1 MADDRKAYR
10 DAILLKRA
18 GMAGAAFTIPLTPSS
33 AKATEGRP
41 DAAEQARPA
50 PSAVPVAAPRR
61 EPIENLTAAEADMLE
76 AICARIIPSDANG
89 PGAREARA
97 AHYIDRA
104 LGGALKDSREAYRAG
119 FAAFDAYCRS
129 SRRAPFTELS
139 ERDQD
144 SVLIDVETGA
154 ATGFPA
160 SSGQFFAMVRTHTLQ
175 GTFGDPYYGGNA
187 NFVGWDLIGYPGR
200 APQRLGRGSAARRQA
215 DADASVG
222 LRPDMF
228 TKAVSVR
235 TGSREPESLGTSRP
249 GQESGMATR
258 LKDTDV
264 VVIGLGA
271 AGGVAV
277 LPLTQAGIDVVG
289 LEAGTWLTKRDF
301 APDELRNNVRD
312 WPMAV
317 QKAQQEVP
325 THRINAK
332 ANTTRAGSHPMM
344 NAVGGTT
351 LHYWA
356 QSWRLNPWD
365 FKVVSET
372 TKKYGASRV
381 PKGST
386 VEDWPF
392 GLDELEPYYDKI
404 EYEMGVSGQ
413 AGNIKGTIDPQG
425 QHLRRPA

>member
-1 MADDRKAYR
+1 
-10 DAILLKRA
+10 
-18 GMAGAAFTIPLTPSS
+18 
-33 AKATEGRP
+33 
-41 DAAEQARPA
+41 
-50 PSAVPVAAPRR
+50 
-61 EPIENLTAAEADMLE
+61 
-76 AICARIIPSDANG
+76 
-89 PGAREARA
+89 
-97 AHYIDRA
+97 
-104 LGGALKDSREAYRAG
+104 
-119 FAAFDAYCRS
+119 
-129 SRRAPFTELS
+129 
-139 ERDQD
+139 
-144 SVLIDVETGA
+144 
-154 ATGFPA
+154 
-160 SSGQFFAMVRTHTLQ
+160 MVRTHTLQ

-187 NFVGWDLIGYPGR
+187 NFVGWDLIGFPGLR
-200 APQRLGRGSAARRQA
+200 LNVSAEDQRLGAKLTPTHRSAY
-215 DADASVG
+215 DH
-222 LRPDMF
+222 DMF
-228 TKAVSVR
+228 TKASAS
-235 TGSREPESLGTSRP
+235 SREPDASGAVCAFCGPRESRWP
-249 GQESGMATR
+249 MATR

-264 VVIGLGA
+264 VVVGLGA

-325 THRINAK
+325 THRVNAK

-372 TKKYGASRV
+372 TKRYGASRV

-392 GLDELEPYYDKI
+392 GLEELEPYYDKV
-404 EYEMGVSGQ
+404 EYEMRRV
-413 AGNIKGTIDPQG
+413 GTGRQHQG
-425 QHLRRPA
+425 HDRSARQHLRRPAQSRLPDAAAAQHRLHRPDDVGGARPRLESVSRARPRSTRAPTRADRRACITASATRAAVTSTRRTART

>member
-1 MADDRKAYR
+1 
-10 DAILLKRA
+10 
-18 GMAGAAFTIPLTPSS
+18 
-33 AKATEGRP
+33 
-41 DAAEQARPA
+41 
-50 PSAVPVAAPRR
+50 
-61 EPIENLTAAEADMLE
+61 
-76 AICARIIPSDANG
+76 
-89 PGAREARA
+89 
-97 AHYIDRA
+97 
-104 LGGALKDSREAYRAG
+104 
-119 FAAFDAYCRS
+119 
-129 SRRAPFTELS
+129 
-139 ERDQD
+139 
-144 SVLIDVETGA
+144 
-154 ATGFPA
+154 
-160 SSGQFFAMVRTHTLQ
+160 
-175 GTFGDPYYGGNA
+175 
-187 NFVGWDLIGYPGR
+187 
-200 APQRLGRGSAARRQA
+200 
-215 DADASVG
+215 
-222 LRPDMF
+222 
-228 TKAVSVR
+228 
-235 TGSREPESLGTSRP
+235 
-249 GQESGMATR
+249 MATR

-264 VVIGLGA
+264 VVVGLGA

-325 THRINAK
+325 THRINAN

-372 TKKYGASRV
+372 TRKYGASRV
-381 PKGST
+381 PRGST

-392 GLDELEPYYDKI
+392 GLEELEPYYDKI

-413 AGNIKGTIDPQG
+413 AGNIKGTIDPKGNIFEGPRNRAYPMPPLRSTGFIDLMTSAARGLGWSPFPGPASINSRSYQG
-425 QHLRRPA
+425 RSACMYHGFCNKGGCHVDAKNGPHLTTIPRAQETGRLKVVTRAHVTSIDSDASGRVTGVTYVTDGQEFFQPAKVVLLSSYTYENSRLLLLSKSKAYPERPVEQSRPGRPPLHEPRARRLGHGAVSVQHQRLVRPAGAGRRGRQFRRRQFRSRRARLHRRRQPVGDVGSPPDRGGRHGHVRPHAVVGRQSGRSS

>member
-1 MADDRKAYR
+1 
-10 DAILLKRA
+10 
-18 GMAGAAFTIPLTPSS
+18 
-33 AKATEGRP
+33 
-41 DAAEQARPA
+41 
-50 PSAVPVAAPRR
+50 
-61 EPIENLTAAEADMLE
+61 
-76 AICARIIPSDANG
+76 
-89 PGAREARA
+89 
-97 AHYIDRA
+97 
-104 LGGALKDSREAYRAG
+104 
-119 FAAFDAYCRS
+119 
-129 SRRAPFTELS
+129 
-139 ERDQD
+139 
-144 SVLIDVETGA
+144 
-154 ATGFPA
+154 
-160 SSGQFFAMVRTHTLQ
+160 
-175 GTFGDPYYGGNA
+175 
-187 NFVGWDLIGYPGR
+187 
-200 APQRLGRGSAARRQA
+200 
-215 DADASVG
+215 
-222 LRPDMF
+222 MF
-228 TKAVSVR
+228 TKAEAANS
-235 TGSREPESLGTSRP
+235 EPCRGPENRDSAALGKP
-249 GQESGMATR
+249 VAMATR

-264 VVIGLGA
+264 VVVGLGA

-325 THRINAK
+325 THRVNAK

-372 TKKYGASRV
+372 TKRYGASRM

-392 GLDELEPYYDKI
+392 GLEELEPYYDKV
-404 EYEMGVSGQ
+404 EYEMRRLGPGRQ
-413 AGNIKGTIDPQG
+413 HQG
-425 QHLRRPA
+425 HDRSEAATSSKARATAPIRCRRCAAPASST